1 MPATSL
7 PVRTEKRSTSMTDTI
22 HAQDPLPVIILG
34 TGGITQKAYYPLLT
48 QWEDVHICGI
58 YSRTKEH
65 MQAACARWNIPYG
78 STKIEEI
85 LKLDA
90 KAAFLLTNKESH
102 FELAKMLL
110 ENGLDVY
117 LEKPF
122 TETSQQAL
130 ELANLAKKN
139 DRILMVGYNRR
150 YARLYRK
157 AKEIMDGKS
166 IQTAIIQK
174 HRPQP
179 HYPSL
184 QEAYLEDI
192 IHQIDL
198 LRFLC
203 GEVRPIQTKYE
214 MKNGVLQGAVS
225 TFQLAGGGSG
235 VLLTSHTAGTWQES
249 ATLHGEQHS
258 VHVNAFHDLTV
269 RHHDHEEIFGT
280 DREAKWIPDLQERGF
295 IPEIEHFLHCIQTRQ
310 QPDTNV
316 EEAYKTQLLY
326 EQLISE

>member
-1 MPATSL
+1 
-7 PVRTEKRSTSMTDTI
+7 MTDTTST
-22 HAQDPLPVIILG
+22 QDPLPIIVLG
-34 TGGITQKAYYPLLT
+34 TGGITQKAYFPLLT
-48 QWEDVHICGI
+48 QWKGIRICGV
-58 YSRTKEH
+58 YSRTREH

-78 STKIEEI
+78 STAIEEI
-85 LKLDA
+85 LDLGA
-90 KAAFLLTNKESH
+90 KAAFLLTSKESH
-102 FELAKMLL
+102 FELAKTLL

-122 TETSQQAL
+122 TETSRQAL
-130 ELANLAKKN
+130 ELANLAKRSG
-139 DRILMVGYNRR
+139 RILMVAYNRR
-150 YARLYRK
+150 YSRLYRK
-157 AKEIMDGKS
+157 AKEIMDGRT
-166 IQTAIIQK
+166 IQTAIVQK
-174 HRPQP
+174 HRAHPY
-179 HYPSL
+179 YPSL

-203 GEVRPIQTKYE
+203 GDVYSIQTKHE
-214 MKNGVLQGAVS
+214 MKDGVFQGAVS
-225 TFQLAGGGSG
+225 TFQLASGGTG

-269 RHHDHEEIFGT
+269 RHHDHEEVFGT
-280 DREAKWIPDLQERGF
+280 DREGKWIPDLQERGF

-310 QPDTNV
+310 QPDTNA

-326 EQLISE
+326 EQLVSE

>member
-1 MPATSL
+1 MI
-7 PVRTEKRSTSMTDTI
+7 DTI
-22 HAQDPLPVIILG
+22 RAQNPLPIIVLG

-48 QWEDVHICGI
+48 QWKDIRICGI

-65 MQAACARWNIPYG
+65 MQAACARWDIPFG
-78 STKIEEI
+78 STEIEEI
-85 LKLDA
+85 LHLGA
-90 KAAFLLTNKESH
+90 KAAFLLTNKKSH
-102 FELAKMLL
+102 FEMAKILL

-122 TETSQQAL
+122 TETSRQAL
-130 ELANLAKKN
+130 ELANLAKRSG
-139 DRILMVGYNRR
+139 RILMVGYNRR
-150 YARLYRK
+150 YSRLYRK
-157 AKEIMDGKS
+157 AKEIMNGKL
-166 IQTAIIQK
+166 IQTAIVQK
-174 HRPQP
+174 HRAQP
-179 HYPSL
+179 HYSSL

-203 GEVRPIQTKYE
+203 GEVQPIQTKHE

-225 TFQLAGGGSG
+225 TFQLAGGGLG
-235 VLLTSHTAGTWQES
+235 MLITSHTAGTWQES
-249 ATLHGEQHS
+249 ASLHGEQCS

-269 RHHDHEEIFGT
+269 HYDDHEEIFGT
-280 DREAKWIPDLQERGF
+280 DREGKWIPDLQERGF

-310 QPDTNV
+310 QPDTNA

-326 EQLISE
+326 EQLVSE